1 MIPLSGDRFSPAII
15 RIFDAKSLIIVKM
28 SEPTILYLDN
38 NASTPLAT
46 PVLEAMLECARCQ
59 HGNPA
64 SPHLSG
70 RKARQVVE
78 KARERILVAL
88 GGRTTGTNPDR
99 IIFTSGA
106 TEANNLALRGLGKA
120 GPIIISSGEH
130 PSVERVARSLMQSGT
145 AVHWLDVDRQG
156 VISLHQLESL
166 LQKGAGLV
174 SVIWAQHETGVL
186 QPMQKIG
193 ELCQSYGVPLHTD
206 ATQIVNKMHI
216 DLQKIPVSALTFS
229 GHKFHGPKGV
239 GGLFIRG
246 STDLKPLLLGG
257 FQQSGTRPGTE
268 SPVLAEGLWA
278 AWEWSQSQMRDGDH
292 ALCTMRDFLEHE
304 ISLVFPNVV
313 FHGDQTLRTPQTS
326 CFSVAGVDRQALLM
340 SLDQAGIACSTGAAC
355 ESGAV
360 QRSPILEAMDCE
372 TSLLD
377 AAIRLSVGYLN
388 TNQEM
393 ELAAGRITKCLKN
406 LQKTISSSNT
416 AAPARREGLKMVD

>member
-1 MIPLSGDRFSPAII
+1 
-15 RIFDAKSLIIVKM
+15 M
-28 SEPTILYLDN
+28 SQPTILYLDN

-59 HGNPA
+59 HANPA
-64 SPHLSG
+64 SPHRFG

-78 KARERILVAL
+78 RAREGILVDL
-88 GGRTTGTNPDR
+88 GGQTTGLNPDR

-106 TEANNLALRGLGKA
+106 TEANNLALHGLGEA
-120 GPIIISSGEH
+120 GPIIISPGEH
-130 PSVERVARSLMQSGT
+130 PSVERVARSLEKNGT
-145 AVHWLDVDRQG
+145 VVHWLDVDRQG
-156 VISLHQLESL
+156 VISVQQLEDL
-166 LQKGAGLV
+166 LQQGASLV

-186 QPMQKIG
+186 QPIQKIA
-193 ELCQSYGVPLHTD
+193 ELCQTYGVPLHTD
-206 ATQIVNKMHI
+206 ATQIVNKIPI

-246 STDLKPLLLGG
+246 NTPLKPLLLGG
-257 FQQSGTRPGTE
+257 FQQSGARPGTE

-278 AWEWSQSQMRDGDH
+278 AWKWSHSQMRDNIQ
-292 ALCTMRDFLEHE
+292 ALSKMRNFLEHQ
-304 ISLVFPNVV
+304 IALAFPDVV
-313 FHGDQTLRTPQTS
+313 FHGDQAERAPQTS

-340 SLDQAGIACSTGAAC
+340 TLDQSGIACSTGAAC

-360 QRSPILEAMDCE
+360 QRSPILEAMKCE

-393 ELAAGRITKCLKN
+393 ELAAQRITLCINK
-406 LQKTISSSNT
+406 LQKSISSPNT
-416 AAPARREGLKMVD
+416 PAPARRQGLKMVD